1 MGTRGLFG
9 FYYKG
14 KYYLVYNH
22 WDSYPEGLGHD
33 LLREIK
39 YALENNLLDN
49 WIQMLIDSRV
59 VSDEISP
66 TSEDINKLNKYWDLS
81 VDDRSPMNWYCLTRK
96 CQGSF
101 LSVLESGYI
110 YTDPDYEN
118 KLTGDIFV
126 EYSYVL
132 DFDNMRFVLY
142 ESGGFTDYVQLDQTN
157 LDTEWT
163 NLLTKLNNS
172 FNDE

>member
-14 KYYLVYNH
+14 KYYLVYNN
-22 WDSYPEGLGHD
+22 WDSYPDGLGHD

-39 YALENNLLDN
+39 YALENNLLDD
-49 WIQMLIDSRV
+49 WIQMLIVSKV
-59 VSDEISP
+59 VSDDINP
-66 TSEDINKLNKYWDLS
+66 TEEDIKKLEKYTDLT
-81 VDDRSPMNWYCLTRK
+81 VDNRSTMNWYCLTRK

-101 LSVLESGYI
+101 VSVLESGYI
-110 YTDPDYEN
+110 YTDADYEN

-132 DFDNMRFVLY
+132 DFDNMRFVLNDCN
-142 ESGGFTDYVQLDQTN
+142 GFYDSINLDQTN
-157 LDTEWT
+157 IDTEWK